1 MNASDQLHQAYQEWR
16 QLADAEGQ
24 AIRES
29 NWTRVAS
36 CQHSLRD
43 LQPQIIR
50 WTQEA
55 RAEWQQ
61 QGRDLSSEE
70 NRLRAIIGEL
80 IEIERRNSAW
90 LNDVRQTAQAQISEL
105 EQSGQKLRQ
114 VQRSYSPTRAPAWSS
129 FS

>member
-16 QLADAEGQ
+16 RLADAEGE
-24 AIRES
+24 AIRHS
-29 NWTRVAS
+29 NWSLVANY
-36 CQHSLRD
+36 QRSLRD
-43 LQPQIIR
+43 LQPQILR

-61 QGRDLSSEE
+61 QGRDFTAEE
-70 NRLRAIIGEL
+70 NRLRAVIGEL
-80 IEIERRNSAW
+80 IEIERRNSSW
-90 LNDVRQTAQAQISEL
+90 LNDVRQTAQAQMAEL
-105 EQSGQKLRQ
+105 DHSGQKLRQ